1 MPLAQGTR
9 IGPYEIVSELG
20 AGGMGE
26 VYRAHDVRLDR
37 DVAVKV
43 LPERF
48 SADRERLTR
57 FEQEARAAAA
67 LSHPNILAVYDVGT
81 SGHISYVVTE
91 LLEGETLRDSLRRG
105 RLAQDRAVRIA
116 TEILSGLSVAHER
129 GIVHRDLKPDNIFLT
144 RSGQTKILDFGIAKV
159 AHAQV
164 PEPDAATGTIPG
176 IILGTIGYM
185 SPEQVRG
192 VATDAR
198 ADIFSVGAVLY
209 ECLTGRR
216 AFKDDSDVGTL
227 SAILEKDPLPLGSCG
242 VDAPPALIRI
252 VNRCLQKDPVARF
265 QTASDFKFALE
276 SLGEPGYAPRPTAP
290 EKSIAVLPFVN
301 VSGASDQEYFSDGLA
316 EEVINALAHL
326 PELRVASR
334 SSAFRFRGN
343 DKDVRDIGRQLS
355 VDTVLEGSV
364 RRAGNRLR
372 VTVQLINVSDGFHLW
387 SERYDRELAD
397 VFAIQDEITQSIVE
411 TLEPKLLGRGQ
422 PVKRRHSESVEAFEL
437 CLRGRHFWYQRTE
450 SSLRAGINCFTK
462 AVELDPTY
470 ASAHAGLADSFSIMR
485 PWGYVS
491 AEEARE
497 RTETAARRALE
508 LEPMLAEAHFSM
520 ALYRFWLTDDWPDA
534 EPHFERAI
542 ELNPRSSMMLVY
554 FADFLSLRHRFD
566 DAVPYLERALDI
578 DRLSPFT
585 CGLGALA
592 LFQCRRYDAAV
603 DLAERALS
611 LHPEFALGLYALG
624 VVEGQLGRYD
634 RSIDAFSRLLAVTS
648 RASVVIGMLGY
659 GYALAGRTH
668 EAQLLLDELRDR
680 AVRQYVD
687 PIGALL
693 VYVGLGDL
701 DSVERLLKLTIDLHA
716 AFPNVEQLLGEKLDR
731 LATESR
737 FRDLFRQLR
746 LAQRVNASNDREPK
760 RIGADGSR
768 HY

>member
-1 MPLAQGTR
+1 MPLPQGTR
-9 IGPYEIVSELG
+9 IGPYEILSELG

-91 LLEGETLRDSLRRG
+91 LLEGDTLRDSLRRG
-105 RLAQDRAVRIA
+105 RLDQDRAVRIA
-116 TEILSGLSVAHER
+116 IEILSGLSVAHER
-129 GIVHRDLKPDNIFLT
+129 GIIHRDLKPDNIFLT

-159 AHAQV
+159 AHAQIH
-164 PEPDAATGTIPG
+164 EPDAATGTVPG

-192 VATDAR
+192 AATDAR
-198 ADIFSVGAVLY
+198 ADIFSVGVVLY

-242 VDAPPALIRI
+242 VDAPTALIRI

-276 SLGEPGYAPRPTAP
+276 SLGEPGYAPRATAP
-290 EKSIAVLPFVN
+290 KKSIAVLPFVN
-301 VSGASDQEYFSDGLA
+301 MSGTSDQDYFSDGLA

-334 SSAFRFRGN
+334 SSAFRFRGH

-372 VTVQLINVSDGFHLW
+372 VTVQLINVSDGYHLW
-387 SERYDRELAD
+387 SERYDRELSD
-397 VFAIQDEITQSIVE
+397 VFAIQDEITQSIVN

-422 PVKRRHSESVEAFEL
+422 PVTRRHSESVEAFEL

-450 SSLRAGINCFTK
+450 SSLRAGINCFSK

-470 ASAHAGLADSFSIMR
+470 ALAHAGLADSFSVMR

-491 AEEARE
+491 ADEARE

-566 DAVPYLERALDI
+566 DAARYLERALDI

-592 LFQCRRYDAAV
+592 LYQCRRYDAAV

-634 RSIDAFSRLLAVTS
+634 RSIDALSRLLAATS

-659 GYALAGRTH
+659 AYALAGRTH

-687 PIGALL
+687 PIAASL

-701 DSVERLLKLTIDLHA
+701 DNVERQLKLTIDVHA
-716 AFPNVEQLLGEKLDR
+716 AFPNVEHLLGERLDG
-731 LATESR
+731 LATEAR
-737 FRDLFRQLR
+737 FRDLFRRLR
-746 LAQRVNASNDREPK
+746 LAPRVNASNDSEPK
-760 RIGADGSR
+760 P
-768 HY
+768 